1 MRHFATLFGAALMTS
16 PTQATAEICLEDA
29 ICAFRSGFTQAFE
42 GVEIDPPVPIMWP
55 QLSAEGQRPVARYAY
70 SWVLDTAARELLLL
84 DRKRFDRS
92 VTSFSSEVTQ
102 RLCNFDGTSAFVA
115 AGGIME
121 FVIGMHSKWESP
133 DTPIIPWEEEI
144 MFRVTA
150 CEAP

>member
-1 MRHFATLFGAALMTS
+1 MRHFAKLLVAALMTS
-16 PTQATAEICLEDA
+16 SNQATAEICLEDVS
-29 ICAFRSGFTQAFE
+29 CAFRSGFSQAFE
-42 GVEIDPPVPIMWP
+42 GVEINPPTPTMWP
-55 QLSAEGQRPVARYAY
+55 QLYAEGQRPVARYAY
-70 SWVLDTAARELLLL
+70 SWALDTAERELLLL
-84 DRKRFDRS
+84 ERMRFDRS

-133 DTPIIPWEEEI
+133 DTPIIPWKEKI
-144 MFRVTA
+144 MFRVTT